1 MIIMYNEK
9 VVLVT
14 GGTRGIGYT
23 TVEEFLK
30 EGARVILFG
39 SREESVT
46 KAINS
51 LKEENNE
58 YKVEGY
64 FTDLANLEEMEKVA
78 KEIATKYGKIDILVN
93 NAGVSSSTPITSYT
107 EEECD
112 KIINLNIKGVFD
124 TSKAVIPYMTGENPS
139 IVNVSSMVSF
149 YGQSSGCLYPT
160 SKFAVNGLTKSLAR
174 ELGKKKIRVNA
185 VAPGIT
191 NTDMVKNLPDEMIK
205 PLIAMIPL
213 GRIGDPKDIASA
225 ILFLASDKASYVTGT
240 ILQVDGAMMC

>member
-1 MIIMYNEK
+1 MFNEK

-124 TSKAVIPYMTGENPS
+124 TSKAVIPYMTGDNPS
-139 IVNVSSMVSF
+139 IVNVSSTVSF

-213 GRIGDPKDIASA
+213 GRIGDPKDIANA

>member
-1 MIIMYNEK
+1 
-9 VVLVT
+9 
-14 GGTRGIGYT
+14 
-23 TVEEFLK
+23 
-30 EGARVILFG
+30 
-39 SREESVT
+39 
-46 KAINS
+46 
-51 LKEENNE
+51 
-58 YKVEGY
+58 
-64 FTDLANLEEMEKVA
+64 
-78 KEIATKYGKIDILVN
+78 
-93 NAGVSSSTPITSYT
+93 
-107 EEECD
+107 
-112 KIINLNIKGVFD
+112 
-124 TSKAVIPYMTGENPS
+124 
-139 IVNVSSMVSF
+139 MVSF

-213 GRIGDPKDIASA
+213 GRIGDPKDIANA

>member
-1 MIIMYNEK
+1 VYKQRYNQGLSNSK
-9 VVLVT
+9 LYKLYGNSIVVDVMCAMF
-14 GGTRGIGYT
+14 R
-23 TVEEFLK
+23 
-30 EGARVILFG
+30 
-39 SREESVT
+39 
-46 KAINS
+46 
-51 LKEENNE
+51 
-58 YKVEGY
+58 
-64 FTDLANLEEMEKVA
+64 
-78 KEIATKYGKIDILVN
+78 
-93 NAGVSSSTPITSYT
+93 
-107 EEECD
+107 
-112 KIINLNIKGVFD
+112 NLNIKGVFD
-124 TSKAVIPYMTGENPS
+124 TSKAVIPYMTGDNPS

-191 NTDMVKNLPDEMIK
+191 NMVKNLPDEMIK

-213 GRIGDPKDIASA
+213 GRIGDPKDIANA

>member
-1 MIIMYNEK
+1 MIIMFNEK

-39 SREESVT
+39 SREERVT

-51 LKEENNE
+51 LKEKNNE

-112 KIINLNIKGVFD
+112 KIINLNVKGVFD
-124 TSKAVIPYMTGENPS
+124 TSKAVIPYMTGDNPS

-149 YGQSSGCLYPT
+149 YGQSSGCLYST

-213 GRIGDPKDIASA
+213 GRIGEPKDIANA

>member
-1 MIIMYNEK
+1 MIIMFNEK

-124 TSKAVIPYMTGENPS
+124 TSKAVIPYMTGDNPS

-149 YGQSSGCLYPT
+149 YGQSIGCLYPT

-213 GRIGDPKDIASA
+213 GRIGDPKDIANA

>member
-1 MIIMYNEK
+1 MIIMFNEK

-124 TSKAVIPYMTGENPS
+124 TSKAVIPYMTGDNPS

-149 YGQSSGCLYPT
+149 YGQSSGCLYQT

-213 GRIGDPKDIASA
+213 GRIGEPKDIANV